1 MKLPYTLPTLL
12 LSLATLPAL
21 AADPEAGHTLVHKH
35 CTSCHHNEVYTRPNR
50 RVQNLTQLRTQV
62 RRCEL
67 SLGLKWF
74 DAEIDNATAYL
85 NQNYYKFE

>member
-1 MKLPYTLPTLL
+1 MKLSHTLPGLL
-12 LSLATLPAL
+12 LSLATLPAV
-21 AADPEAGHTLVHKH
+21 AANPEAGHALVHEH
-35 CTSCHHNEVYTRPNR
+35 CNSCHHNEVYTRPNR
-50 RVQNLTQLRTQV
+50 RVKNLDQLRTQV

-74 DAEIDNATAYL
+74 DEEIDNATAYL

>member
-1 MKLPYTLPTLL
+1 MKLSHTLPALL
-12 LSLATLPAL
+12 LSLPAL
-21 AADPEAGHTLVHKH
+21 SAQAADPEAGHTLVHEH
-35 CTSCHHNEVYTRPNR
+35 CISCHHSEVYTRPNR
-50 RVQNLTQLRTQV
+50 RVQDLNQLRTQV

-74 DAEIDNATAYL
+74 DEEIDNATAYL